1 MKPMSFTKIGIEHIT
16 LEHIGIAFHG
26 YGVDLPEYLL

>member
-1 MKPMSFTKIGIEHIT
+1 MKQMTFTKIGIEHIT
-16 LEHIGIAFHG
+16 LEHIGFNFHP